1 MFAKT
6 AKANLVKRN
15 FIFKLDSPLKLQIVI
30 CTASYESDSFFHEFA
45 V

>member
-6 AKANLVKRN
+6 AKANLVKR